1 MALPRFQYHEPTSLA
16 QACQM
21 LQAFGER
28 AALLAGGTDLL
39 VKMRNRES
47 QPQKIVSLAEIEEI
61 KEINFTGSDKSIGAC
76 CTVSQIAESVD
87 VQSTFPALAS
97 GAERLGSP
105 AVRNI
110 ATIGGN
116 VMTASPAADLPPAL
130 IAYGAKVRLI
140 REDQERFLPLEQF
153 FRGPGATHI
162 RKDEILADLHLE
174 KPPEFSGAEFF
185 KLGNRKALQISIV
198 NGACYLALNPRSG
211 EIEKARVV
219 LGAVAPTL
227 VRAFSTENILM
238 GERPSADLFFEAGR
252 AAAHDCSPI
261 DDLRSSA
268 EYRRDMVRVLTSRT
282 LHAALKEIRKHFART

>member
-16 QACQM
+16 EACQM
-21 LQAFGER
+21 LQVFGET

-39 VKMRNRES
+39 VKMKNRELR
-47 QPQKIVSLAEIEEI
+47 PQKIVSLAELEEI
-61 KEINFTGSDKSIGAC
+61 KEINFTGSNKSIGAC
-76 CTVSQIAESVD
+76 CTVSQIAESVEI
-87 VQSTFPALAS
+87 QSTFPALAS

-116 VMTASPAADLPPAL
+116 VVTASPAADLPPAL
-130 IAYGAKVRLI
+130 IAYGANVRLI
-140 REDQERFLPLEQF
+140 RENQERFLPLEQL
-153 FRGPGATHI
+153 FRGPGTTYI

-174 KPPEFSGAEFF
+174 KPPEFSGAGFF
-185 KLGNRKALQISIV
+185 KLGNRKVLQISIV

-227 VRAFSTENILM
+227 VRAFSAENILM
-238 GERPSADLFFEAGR
+238 GEKPCRNLFLEAGR
-252 AAAHDCSPI
+252 AAAHDCRPI
-261 DDLRSSA
+261 DDLRASA
-268 EYRRDMVRVLTSRT
+268 KYRRDMIRVLTSRT
-282 LHAALKEIRKHFART
+282 LHAALEEIRKHFART